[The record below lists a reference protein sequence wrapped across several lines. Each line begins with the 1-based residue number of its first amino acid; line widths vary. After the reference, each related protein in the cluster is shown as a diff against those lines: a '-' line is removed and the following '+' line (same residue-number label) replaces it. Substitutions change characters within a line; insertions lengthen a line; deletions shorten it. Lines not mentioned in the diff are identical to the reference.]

1 MNKNYLIQI
10 VISCSYY
17 YIILYIYMHNMYSS
31 IYHKL
36 INILK
41 DHFILKTMCPSGYHH
56 NGFVLIYHADIY
68 VIYYTLFRYISN
80 NIYMNFFNFK
90 FHLSQSSVN
99 IFNKYENILLKFYSI
114 LLL

>member
-1 MNKNYLIQI
+1 
-10 VISCSYY
+10 
-17 YIILYIYMHNMYSS
+17 MHNMYSS

-99 IFNKYENILLKFYSI
+99 IFNKYENILLKFYFI